1 MRLDVCVR
9 IALCWGMRLWCVV
22 LNMLSYWNRW
32 MNWAERAYCQTIIC
46 RLAAASWLFGEV
58 VFFSAAAMNRVSKL
72 FLPLI
77 YKPQS
82 GEYKKDLS
90 SKAHRVSEW
99 RYGSADWWPH
109 SIDSDDYTPNLWVV
123 DAGAGTN
130 QINIIWWLLLLDA
143 DASKIPREMH
153 QFNRSLH
160 GVCRWSKD
168 DHTDVDGDK
177 FAEKIWLV
185 VRHRHWVNRP
195 MAPM

>member
-1 MRLDVCVR
+1 MMCGFEYAFLLESMNELGRTCV
-9 IALCWGMRLWCVV
+9 LSND
-22 LNMLSYWNRW
+22 NMPACSSILIVWWS
-32 MNWAERAYCQTIIC
+32 
-46 RLAAASWLFGEV
+46 S
-58 VFFSAAAMNRVSKL
+58 FFSAAAMNRVSKL